1 MAEASGHDK
10 EMKDLVRTEI
20 FVAVIEDRKF
30 QCVDDTSHRVDD
42 ASGQKPAESRSGEGV
57 ENRIEGKDAEP
68 PHGNVDQGREPFGA
82 VDPESF
88 DQNSKIAAAQT
99 AAQRRVP
106 VLP

>member
-57 ENRIEGKDAEP
+57 ENRIERC
-68 PHGNVDQGREPFGA
+68 V
-82 VDPESF
+82 
-88 DQNSKIAAAQT
+88 
-99 AAQRRVP
+99 
-106 VLP
+106 